1 MGYSHTAEAGKTMNA
16 ITKAC
21 LHQTGQQNV
30 YKHNNT
36 KYMWEINQVTHKD
49 GSITGTIHRYVT
61 GGIVKAGSFKIA
73 GSGRVISGIGLSILA
88 GGSTVGVKQE
98 KITLQ
103 KYKYGGWNH
112 DTGKPG
118 EIIYVDMAD
127 KHPDPMKKLLWGY
140 NKNGSLAHGDYVG
153 MFTKVGSPITFQF
166 PQTGKYAADEKRIRH
181 EYIQKAIRS
190 GKI

>member
-1 MGYSHTAEAGKTMNA
+1 M
-16 ITKAC
+16 
-21 LHQTGQQNV
+21 
-30 YKHNNT
+30 
-36 KYMWEINQVTHKD
+36 
-49 GSITGTIHRYVT
+49 
-61 GGIVKAGSFKIA
+61 
-73 GSGRVISGIGLSILA
+73 
-88 GGSTVGVKQE
+88 
-98 KITLQ
+98 
-103 KYKYGGWNH
+103 
-112 DTGKPG
+112 
-118 EIIYVDMAD
+118 DMAD